1 MLDRV
6 LGGVL
11 ALSGLLGHAEH
22 GADLWP
28 RTVGLTCLASCVQR
42 SCVDIGSLLDR
53 QLPFIRMTEPVA
65 IITGAGR
72 GIGAA
77 IARRLRADG
86 LYVVIGDIDADNA
99 AAVAAELGGEASL
112 FDVTDSAAVDA
123 AVDDVAERHGRLDVV
138 INNAGIL
145 DVTDEV
151 LGRLVGN
158 MTAEPGTPPEPV
170 GVVSTMT
177 DEAWDR
183 MLKIHLYGT
192 FHVTRAALRH
202 MEPARSGS
210 IVNIASIYGLSGS
223 VLYPG
228 YAVAKGGIVQL
239 TRSVGA
245 EVAPLGIRVNAVAP
259 GFVDTEMLSGL
270 PQPLIDAAAGATP
283 AQRLGTPEEVAE
295 AVAFLAS
302 DRASFCNGEVLTVS
316 GGWAGV

>member
-1 MLDRV
+1 MI
-6 LGGVL
+6 
-11 ALSGLLGHAEH
+11 
-22 GADLWP
+22 
-28 RTVGLTCLASCVQR
+28 Q
-42 SCVDIGSLLDR
+42 
-53 QLPFIRMTEPVA
+53 PVA

-77 IARRLRADG
+77 IARRLRAEG
-86 LYVVIGDIDADNA
+86 LHVVIGDIDADNA
-99 AAVAAELGGEASL
+99 TAVAAELGGEPSL

-123 AVDDVAERHGRLDVV
+123 AVDDVVERHGRLDVV

-145 DVTDEV
+145 EVTDEV

-158 MTAEPGTPPEPV
+158 MMAEPGTPPEPV

-223 VLYPG
+223 LLNPA

-259 GFVDTEMLSGL
+259 GFVDTEMLSGM
-270 PQPLIDAAAGATP
+270 PQPLVDAAADQTP

-316 GGWAGV
+316 GGWAGI